1 LQFRK
6 AINPKPKEVFMA
18 LKDIKSIT
26 VAPGEEDSTM
36 NLWQSFGWEMKSTQ
50 EVKTS
55 ESSHLERRGD
65 TIYNVTKAGDHY
77 IKITFERDQSRQNYK
92 ELVAL
97 ENQYYNVSG
106 PGQKPIRI
114 GRIGCVAF
122 PLFVLA
128 VWMFSA
134 GVLGVVDGK
143 IALAL
148 AAIVLSL
155 IFFVPGFVMIKR
167 RVKSYPDRR
176 KSWEEASEAFVNER
190 EDVLKQARGII
201 NQS

>member
-1 LQFRK
+1 
-6 AINPKPKEVFMA
+6 MA

-92 ELVAL
+92 ELVSL
-97 ENQYYNVSG
+97 ENQYYNVSD
-106 PGQKPIRI
+106 PGQKPKRI
-114 GRIGCVAF
+114 GRTGCVAF
-122 PLFVLA
+122 PLLFLA
-128 VWMFSA
+128 VLIFAAVSEARDILSA
-134 GVLGVVDGK
+134 VLPV
-143 IALAL
+143 
-148 AAIVLSL
+148 VLSI